1 MAQNAAIQAAL
12 KARHASLDEVVLT
25 DVYPYTHGIENTS
38 GDDLR
43 RDHGNYLPII
53 EPASVVPVSRV
64 KTVSMLDDN

>member
-1 MAQNAAIQAAL
+1 M
-12 KARHASLDEVVLT
+12 LT